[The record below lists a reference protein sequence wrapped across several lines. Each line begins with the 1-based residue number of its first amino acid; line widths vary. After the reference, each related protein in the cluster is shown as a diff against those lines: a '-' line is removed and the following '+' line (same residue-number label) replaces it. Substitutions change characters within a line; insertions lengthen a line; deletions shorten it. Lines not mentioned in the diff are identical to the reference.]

1 MKNARRLYYV
11 FIATVILAIIGSQFI
26 IQYHLEEQE
35 RDANRIDLA
44 THQAQ
49 LSEHLAGLVYYAD
62 NEIEREGS
70 MATDILDS
78 ISQAA
83 REWKANHG
91 TLLTQAPGYRL
102 NRELSSSVDSIL
114 VKNADHLDRIFN
126 ACQVIVNDPTHENVH
141 AAIAVLEI
149 DEPPYVR
156 AMQQAVQILK
166 EQSHVKMTDLKRAEL
181 VMSLSAVIILV
192 LLFVF
197 VVLPVFNRIS
207 ASNSRLTTLSN
218 ELLISN
224 QDLRRHE
231 AEIAENLQYISNLQV
246 DLKLS
251 EQHFRELVE
260 NASDMI
266 YELDPEGKFSYVNPI
281 MERISEYD
289 KTELQHWV
297 YWKIIHPD
305 DCERVVAFYRDQRRG
320 QQAVTYLELRIVSR
334 SGKAIWVGQNVRMF
348 YEGNLVTRVRVIAR
362 DISGLVTAREAL
374 KDSELRF
381 RTLAENAPV
390 GIYQTDAHGRGTYVN
405 RRWCEIAGTTEE
417 MAIGSGWG
425 ETIAKDD
432 YNRVRR
438 EWLKSVKQGGEFSM
452 EFRFQHTDG
461 EMRWV
466 MSRATT
472 YTDRTGRTLGYIGT
486 INDITA
492 LKLARENAEQATR
505 AKTQFL
511 SMMSHEIRTPLNA
524 INGLTHLLL
533 EGNPRQDQQES
544 LRLLKFS
551 GENLLRIIND
561 ILDFNKIEA
570 GKIDLEHIGFDIQ
583 RLVKDL
589 VSVLEYRA
597 KEKGIRLVLEIGETV
612 PHFVLGDPLRIGQVI
627 NNLLSNAIKFTEEGA
642 VTVTMNSGLSA
653 TGRSHRLS
661 VEVRDTGIGIAPEN
675 LERIF
680 EGFSQERLDIARKF
694 GGTGLGLSISK
705 RLLTLMGSDLLVES
719 VLGEGSKFYFS
730 LLLEEAQPSE
740 EVQGKKQEKAV
751 VNLERLEILLV
762 EDNRVNQMVA
772 SNFLKKWNCDVDI
785 AINGLEAVEMVKRK
799 KYGIILMDLQMP
811 GMDGYEATRHI
822 RSMPDPY
829 FKKVPIIALTAS
841 IMSDVKKEALE
852 AGVNDFLGK
861 PFSPEELSSRLSR
874 YVGFKQVSSEPSRI
888 LGLNSL
894 DVYAEGDAEFKR
906 EFAMLLSKNIVE
918 LEEALDASIA
928 AGDDDAFRKACHK
941 MKVTL
946 NILGD
951 QEYIDLIERIRQ
963 RVIAGTMRTAAF
975 KKERTRFAEL
985 SRKIVADLR
994 EEIESLS

>member
-1 MKNARRLYYV
+1 MNNARRLYYV
-11 FIATVILAIIGSQFI
+11 FIAAVILAIIGSQFI
-26 IQYHLEEQE
+26 IQYHLQEQE

-44 THQAQ
+44 TRQAQ
-49 LSEHLAGLVYYAD
+49 LSEHIAGLVYYAD
-62 NEIEREGS
+62 NEIERDGS
-70 MATDILDS
+70 MATEILDS

-83 REWKANHG
+83 SEWKTNHG
-91 TLLTQAPGYRL
+91 TLMTQAPGYRL
-102 NRELSSSVDSIL
+102 SRGLSSNVDSLLI
-114 VKNADHLDRIFN
+114 KNSDHLERIYD
-126 ACQVIVNDPTHENVH
+126 ACQRIVNDPTHENVH
-141 AAIAVLEI
+141 AAIAVLEN

-156 AMQQAVQILK
+156 AMQQAVQVLK
-166 EQSHVKMTDLKRAEL
+166 EQAHVKMADLKRAEL

-197 VVLPVFNRIS
+197 IVLPVFNRIS
-207 ASNSRLTTLSN
+207 ASNSRLTVLSN
-218 ELLISN
+218 ELIISN

-231 AEIAENLQYISNLQV
+231 AEIAENLQHISNLQV

-266 YELDPEGKFSYVNPI
+266 YELDAEGKFRYVNPI
-281 MERISEYD
+281 MERISEYE
-289 KTELQHWV
+289 KAELHQWV
-297 YWKIIHPD
+297 YWQIIHVD
-305 DCERVVAFYRDQRRG
+305 DRERVVAFYREQRRS
-320 QQAVTYLELRIVSR
+320 QQPVTYLELRIVSR
-334 SGKAIWVGQNVRMF
+334 SGKVIWVGQNVRMF
-348 YEGNLVTRVRVIAR
+348 YDGNRVTQVRVIAR

-374 KDSELRF
+374 KDSELKF

-432 YNRVRR
+432 YNTVRR
-438 EWLKSVKQGGEFSM
+438 EWLKAVKQGGEFSL
-452 EFRFQHTDG
+452 EFRFQHPNG

-466 MSRATT
+466 MSRATS
-472 YTDRTGRTLGYIGT
+472 YTDRTGQTMGYIGT

-492 LKLARENAEQATR
+492 LKLAREYAEQATK
-505 AKTQFL
+505 AKSQFL

-570 GKIDLEHIGFDIQ
+570 GKIELESISFDLQ
-583 RLVKDL
+583 RLVDDL
-589 VSVLEYRA
+589 ATVLEYRA
-597 KEKGIRLVLEIGETV
+597 KEKGIRLVLEIGEAV
-612 PHFVLGDPLRIGQVI
+612 PRFVLGDPLRIGQVI
-627 NNLLSNAIKFTEEGA
+627 NNLLSNAIKFTEKGS
-642 VTVTMNSGLSA
+642 VTVTVNSGRSA
-653 TGRSHRLS
+653 TGRSHRVS

-719 VLGEGSKFYFS
+719 VMGEGSRFYFS
-730 LLLEEAQPSE
+730 LLLEEGLPPE
-740 EVQGKKQEKAV
+740 EASGNKKEGTV

-772 SNFLKKWNCDVDI
+772 SNFLKKWNCAVDI
-785 AINGLEAVEMVKRK
+785 AIDGQEAVEMVKSK
-799 KYGIILMDLQMP
+799 KYRIILMDLQMP

-861 PFSPEELSSRLSR
+861 PFLPEELSSRLSQ
-874 YVGFKQVSSEPSRI
+874 YANFKPSTADTSRI
-888 LGLNSL
+888 TGLNSL
-894 DVYAEGDAEFKR
+894 EVYAEGDAEFKR
-906 EFAMLLSKNIVE
+906 EFAMLLTRNIVE
-918 LEEALDASIA
+918 LEEALDASVA
-928 AGDDDAFRKACHK
+928 AGDDDTFRKACHK

-951 QEYIDLIERIRQ
+951 KEYIELIEQIRQ
-963 RVIAGTMRTAAF
+963 RVISGTTKSATF
-975 KKERTRFAEL
+975 KKEKKLFKEL
-985 SRKIVADLR
+985 SEKIIADLH
-994 EEIESLS
+994 EEIASLG